1 MFSGIQYEFVLIIVN
16 SNAVCEEEYLLFVYN
31 LYYT

>member
-1 MFSGIQYEFVLIIVN
+1 MFSGIQYEFFLIIIYLN
-16 SNAVCEEEYLLFVYN
+16 GACEEEYLLFVYN